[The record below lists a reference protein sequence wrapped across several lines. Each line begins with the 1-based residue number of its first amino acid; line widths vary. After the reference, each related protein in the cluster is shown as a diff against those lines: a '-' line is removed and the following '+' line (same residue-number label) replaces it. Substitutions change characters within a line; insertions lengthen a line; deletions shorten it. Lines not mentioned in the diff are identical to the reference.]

1 MSKTRE
7 TVLEIDLNALEHNYN
22 FLRSKVEKD
31 VMMMGVVKAFAYGS
45 EAGEIAKKLS
55 SLGMDYFAVAY
66 TNEGINLRRS
76 GIVKPVL
83 VLHPQSVNFESII
96 EHCLEPS
103 IYSEFV
109 LREFIISAEQA
120 GLKDYPVHIKL
131 NTGLNRLG
139 FSNKELEK
147 IFEMLSKT
155 KAIKVKGIFSHLAA
169 SEDWKER
176 EFTLEQIG
184 KYREMV
190 RLFIDTLGYQPIL
203 HLCNTSGIINYP
215 EASFDMVRTGIGLYG
230 FGNEPEIDNK
240 LKPIGTL
247 KTIISQIHDL
257 EEGDTVG
264 YNRAYKAKG
273 KMRMAT
279 LPIGH
284 ADGINRQ
291 YGNERAGVF
300 INGNYAPIIGNVCMD
315 MLMINIS
322 EIECEEGD
330 EVIIFGG
337 PQHATKFAEKGKT
350 ISYEL
355 ITGISQR
362 VKRLVILNNQ

>member
-22 FLRSKVEKD
+22 YLRSKTDKN
-31 VMMMGVVKAFAYGS
+31 VMMMGVVKAFAYGN
-45 EAGEIAKKLS
+45 EAGEIAWKLS
-55 SLGMDYFAVAY
+55 NLGMDYFAVAY
-66 TNEGINLRRS
+66 TDEGISLRKA
-76 GIVKPVL
+76 GIEKPIL
-83 VLHPQSVNFESII
+83 VMHPLSVNFEAII

-109 LREFIISAEQA
+109 LKEFIKSAEKS
-120 GLKDYPVHIKL
+120 GVTDYPIHIKL

-139 FSNKELEK
+139 FSQKELK
-147 IFEMLSKT
+147 KVFEILSKT
-155 KAIKVKGIFSHLAA
+155 DAIKVKGIFSHLAA

-184 KYREMV
+184 KFIEMA
-190 RLFIDTLGYQPIL
+190 RLFMEALNYKPIL

-215 EASFDMVRTGIGLYG
+215 EAAFDMVRTGIGLYG
-230 FGNEPEIDNK
+230 FGNDPEIDKK
-240 LKPIGTL
+240 LKPVGTL
-247 KTIISQIHDL
+247 KTIISQIQHL
-257 EEGDTVG
+257 EEGESVG
-264 YNRAYKAKG
+264 YNRAYKAPENMK
-273 KMRMAT
+273 MAT

-284 ADGINRQ
+284 ADGIKRQ

-300 INGNYAPIIGNVCMD
+300 INGKYSPIIGNVCMD
-315 MLMINIS
+315 MLMINITG
-322 EIECEEGD
+322 IDCEEGD
-330 EVIIFGG
+330 EVVIFGG
-337 PQHATKFAEKGKT
+337 PQHATSFAANGKT

-362 VKRLVILNNQ
+362 VKRQIVSNKR